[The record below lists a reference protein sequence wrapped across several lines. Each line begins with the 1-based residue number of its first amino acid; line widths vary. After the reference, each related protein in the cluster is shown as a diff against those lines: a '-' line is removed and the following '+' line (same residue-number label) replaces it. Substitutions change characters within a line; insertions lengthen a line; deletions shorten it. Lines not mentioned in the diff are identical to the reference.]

1 MTAHPERSANWLA
14 LLNWGGSILS
24 VPKRGGKRHNVTN
37 VIKKRISSFD
47 ASPQCDYTPDLT
59 RQNNK
64 SSSALL
70 AQAISAKLE
79 DGNLK
84 AAIRLLCS
92 DDSPADPSPDTLQ
105 KLQEKHP
112 PASDGIADLP
122 APQRDTA
129 LTVSE
134 EDVRRAVFS
143 FPAGSSGG
151 PDGMRPQH
159 LKDLLSCRDS
169 GSDLLPAL
177 TSFTNTVMTGACP
190 TDIIPIFFGGR
201 LLALN
206 KKSGGIR
213 PIAVGLTL
221 RRLASKCANS
231 FGVRRLPRLFDHSQ
245 LGVGTPGGCEAAIHS
260 ARRYLRN
267 LASNHKLDFA
277 NAGLDENLDPASVH
291 GQHLVYY
298 I

>member
-1 MTAHPERSANWLA
+1 MHPVQQPLIKHTPKSARPACASHLAKILNQVTAHPERSANWLA
-14 LLNWGGSILS
+14 LLDWGGSTLS
-24 VPKRGGKRHNVTN
+24 VPKRGGKRHNVT

-47 ASPQCDYTPDLT
+47 ASPECDCTPDLT

-64 SSSALL
+64 SPSALL
-70 AQAISAKLE
+70 AQAISARLD

-92 DDSPADPSPDTLQ
+92 DDSSADPSPDTLL

-112 PASDGIADLP
+112 PASDEIADLP

-143 FPAGSSGG
+143 FPAGVSGG

-159 LKDLLSCRDS
+159 PKDLLSCRDS
-169 GSDLLPAL
+169 RSDLLPAL
-177 TSFTNTVMTGACP
+177 TSFTNTVITGACP

-206 KKSGGIR
+206 KKSG
-213 PIAVGLTL
+213 
-221 RRLASKCANS
+221 
-231 FGVRRLPRLFDHSQ
+231 
-245 LGVGTPGGCEAAIHS
+245 
-260 ARRYLRN
+260 
-267 LASNHKLDFA
+267 
-277 NAGLDENLDPASVH
+277 VH
-291 GQHLVYY
+291 
-298 I
+298 